1 MENLPTVIPK
11 LSSLRLFFL
20 HRHIPDSSDL
30 ILCCG
35 KEKSFSGAL
44 PELAKTTNDISWVPS
59 ETPIFSLEGNHEVG
73 MVGPL
78 SMGLKMCMDSSIL
91 YFLCGLTNSF
101 FFGLFLSVSSSH
113 DYVEKVK
120 TLNAATYS
128 IVELINSLSGRSRNF
143 YLDVGVDIQ
152 LFRREIMINGERS
165 LGQTF
170 VVIPNASPTWL
181 TLRNSWLISIAVG
194 IIQHIQRR
202 KNRVSTYV
210 LNSYAEHHVWK

>member
-1 MENLPTVIPK
+1 M
-11 LSSLRLFFL
+11 
-20 HRHIPDSSDL
+20 
-30 ILCCG
+30 G
-35 KEKSFSGAL
+35 L
-44 PELAKTTNDISWVPS
+44 PELAKTTNGISWVPS

-73 MVGPL
+73 RVSPL
-78 SMGLKMCMDSSIL
+78 SMGLKMCVDSSIL

-128 IVELINSLSGRSRNF
+128 IVELINSFSGRSRNF
-143 YLDVGVDIQ
+143 YLDVGVDILECLSGSTEPNQ

-210 LNSYAEHHVWK
+210 LNSYTEHLVWK

>member
-1 MENLPTVIPK
+1 M
-11 LSSLRLFFL
+11 
-20 HRHIPDSSDL
+20 
-30 ILCCG
+30 
-35 KEKSFSGAL
+35 
-44 PELAKTTNDISWVPS
+44 PS

-73 MVGPL
+73 RVSPL
-78 SMGLKMCMDSSIL
+78 SMGLKMCVDSSIL

-143 YLDVGVDIQ
+143 YLDVGVDILECLSGSTEPNQ

-165 LGQTF
+165 VGQTF
-170 VVIPNASPTWL
+170 VMIPNASPTCL

-210 LNSYAEHHVWK
+210 LNSYAEHLVWK